1 MGIVRGAAICR
12 LMTARVVMYYTPTCP
27 YSVRARRLLGTKG
40 IDVEYIDVTGD
51 TERRAWLRE
60 ATGRHTVP
68 QIFIDGVSIGGSDDL
83 HALDARGELD
93 RMLAGASTRQ
103 EE

>member
-1 MGIVRGAAICR
+1 MVREATISRA
-12 LMTARVVMYYTPTCP
+12 MTARVVMYYTPTCP
-27 YSVRARRLLGTKG
+27 YSVRARRLLGTKS

-51 TERRAWLRE
+51 AERRAWLRE

-68 QIFIDGVSIGGSDDL
+68 QIFIDGLPIGGSDDL

-93 RMLAGASTRQ
+93 RMLAGASTPQ
-103 EE
+103 ED